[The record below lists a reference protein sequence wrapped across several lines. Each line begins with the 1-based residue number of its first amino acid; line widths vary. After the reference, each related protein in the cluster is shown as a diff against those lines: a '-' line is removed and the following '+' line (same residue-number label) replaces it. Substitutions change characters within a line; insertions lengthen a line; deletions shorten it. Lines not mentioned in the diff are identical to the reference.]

1 MLRELQHAPS
11 RILRGAKSLRR
22 SLPLV
27 YPRRV
32 WCNVCD
38 WQGSAFLGD
47 GWHEGIV
54 CPWCRSGV
62 RHRLLIAALTNLDDV
77 SADKLVVGRDV
88 LHFAPEP
95 ALERKLRRLARTYR
109 SADLTNRRRDV
120 LLNICDMTPL
130 ADACL
135 DLVLACDVLEHVPDD
150 RRALSELARVL
161 RPGGWAIL
169 TVPQKDGLAE
179 TLEDPTVT
187 DPTERERLFGQSD
200 HLRIYG
206 DDFSQRIEEAGFSVR
221 VVSHH
226 DFADELTH
234 RHVLAPPQPSPHPL
248 ATNFRRVYFAQVPQ
262 NAMRDLAKSAK

>member
-1 MLRELQHAPS
+1 MIRTFQTAGSRMLRS
-11 RILRGAKSLRR
+11 AKSLRR

-32 WCNVCD
+32 SCNVCD

-47 GWHEGIV
+47 GWHEGTA

-62 RHRLLIAALTNLDDV
+62 RHRLLMAALTTLDDV
-77 SADKLVVGRDV
+77 SADKLVAGRDV

-95 ALERKLRRLARTYR
+95 SLEAKLRRLARTYR

-120 LLNICDMTPL
+120 LLDICDMSPL

-150 RRALSELARVL
+150 CRALSELARVL

-169 TVPQKDGLAE
+169 TVPQKDNLAK
-179 TLEDPTVT
+179 TFQDPTIT
-187 DPTERERLFGQSD
+187 DPAERERAFGQSD

-206 DDFSQRIEEAGFSVR
+206 HDFSNRVEAAGFTLR
-221 VVSHH
+221 VVAHH
-226 DFADELTH
+226 DFADELIH
-234 RHVLAPPQPSPHPL
+234 RHVLAPPHPSSHPL
-248 ATNFRRVYFAQVPQ
+248 ATNFRRVFFAQASQ
-262 NAMRDLAKSAK
+262 RAA